1 MNMIECPVELNNVV
15 IKTLEITRVEKKV
28 SL

>member
-1 MNMIECPVELNNVV
+1 MNMIEYPVELNNVV